1 MPSAATAKRRR
12 PISPA
17 ALLMLLLAAGLRFGG
32 LLLDSRFHPD
42 EALFATFARGAAVQ
56 GYWLLPGPLDKP
68 PLALYAQALAM
79 AAAGVTTLPDGVLTL
94 NARAGE
100 IAARLPGT
108 LGGLVLVA
116 ALSAAARRLYGPRA
130 GLLALGLAAGSPY
143 LAAFSATAFTD
154 SLMLPCL
161 GLALWAAAA
170 GRWWWAGIGVALGF
184 GCKQQAL
191 LFLPLLALLA
201 AGRRASLWRALAALL
216 LPTLVAAA
224 ALGAWDAARAE
235 PAGVWALAVA
245 NNDPGRIIRPDEAL
259 PRLAAWVE
267 YAGLAAGSP
276 PLTAGL
282 ALLAGTALAA
292 RAGRRQPLAGT
303 DLRLAAYCLGYGLLQ
318 WLVAFNIY
326 DRYLLIPL
334 LPGLLLLAR
343 GLDGL
348 ASILR
353 CPAAGG
359 ALAGLVALMLLPTAV
374 EAVGGRMTI
383 GADRG
388 QHAGIDALAAYLN
401 AQPLGTII
409 YDHWLGWELG
419 YYLGPWS
426 DKRRVYYPTPASLA
440 DGARRQPDPATRYWV
455 APAWVDPQPWL
466 GTLQAAGFGV
476 RMAYDD
482 GRFWAYALTPPPPGG
497 AAVSTAGSS

>member
-1 MPSAATAKRRR
+1 M
-12 PISPA
+12 
-17 ALLMLLLAAGLRFGG
+17 
-32 LLLDSRFHPD
+32 
-42 EALFATFARGAAVQ
+42 
-56 GYWLLPGPLDKP
+56 
-68 PLALYAQALAM
+68 
-79 AAAGVTTLPDGVLTL
+79 
-94 NARAGE
+94 
-100 IAARLPGT
+100 
-108 LGGLVLVA
+108 
-116 ALSAAARRLYGPRA
+116 YGPRA

-201 AGRRASLWRALAALL
+201 PPRRALVALL
-216 LPTLVAAA
+216 LPTLAAAA
-224 ALGAWDAARAE
+224 ALGVWDAARAE

-259 PRLAAWVE
+259 PRLAAWAE
-267 YAGLAAGSP
+267 YAGLAAGPP

-282 ALLAGTALAA
+282 ALLAGAVLAA
-292 RAGRRQPLAGT
+292 RAVRRQPLAGT
-303 DLRLAAYCLGYGLLQ
+303 DLRLAAYCLGYGLLH
-318 WLVAFNIY
+318 WVVAFNIY

-348 ASILR
+348 ANAR
-353 CPAAGG
+353 RRPAAAGV
-359 ALAGLVALMLLPTAV
+359 LAGLVALALLPAAM
-374 EAVGGRMTI
+374 EAVGGRAAI

-388 QHAGIDALAAYLN
+388 RHAGIDALAAYLN

-455 APAWVDPQPWL
+455 APTWADPRPWL
-466 GTLQAAGFGV
+466 EALRAAGFGV

-497 AAVSTAGSS
+497 AAVSTAGSSWRDQTRRCAR